1 MTPEVLSGADLKAST
16 AQDIWAL
23 GILAFQLLTGKVP
36 FDSET
41 NNLKAIRSDI
51 ISKPV
56 QFPSSTNLPYPE
68 GAISL
73 VKRMLDKNRITRLK
87 MHEVMQDEWLFP
99 ENYFQYTAA
108 AAT

>member
-16 AQDIWAL
+16 AQDIWAI

-41 NNLKAIRSDI
+41 NNLKAIKSDI

-56 QFPSSTNLPYPE
+56 
-68 GAISL
+68 
-73 VKRMLDKNRITRLK
+73 
-87 MHEVMQDEWLFP
+87 
-99 ENYFQYTAA
+99 
-108 AAT
+108 